1 MQVLRKVATMPQYQ
15 YDGEKNGAQWRL
27 IVKPYFISKAPE
39 IAGILRSIEDHE
51 DQSAT
56 VSNLATR
63 GLGVHPETIRSLSA
77 DLWGFLTLNLQ
88 GSARLW
94 VNNSEPM
101 EGFDIWRKL
110 MKVVRSRSEIRRHEL
125 LSQLHRPNT
134 APKLSDVLLAL
145 ERWDGSLREYIEAG
159 GQPLL
164 FEERRAATLNILPAK
179 FREDVFFRIPAMQ
192 ESMAGATMEQQDSAY
207 HLLRA
212 QLQRQ
217 VEMTT
222 QWAVMAGREQ
232 PLHVLPGGSATGGE
246 AESQPYDDTAV
257 WDDAWACFVYK
268 GKGKGKGKS
277 VKGKGKGKTTI
288 CSNCGSKE
296 HWTQQCPK
304 PAVPWAERPCHNCG
318 KKGHLSSGC
327 PDRQKQSRGA
337 NALGA
342 EPAAEQAPK
351 VHAMMLMHELTL
363 PNKVSCPDTSD
374 RLTGSFCQSPV
385 ELRNRFS
392 ALDAHEEED
401 QESGKSVRFGNKE
414 KHPRRADSW
423 ASGI

>member
-1 MQVLRKVATMPQYQ
+1 MRQYQ

-39 IAGILRSIEDHE
+39 IACILKSIEDHE

-134 APKLSDVLLAL
+134 APKLSEVLLAL

-159 GQPLL
+159 GQPLP
-164 FEERRAATLNILPAK
+164 FEERRAAMLNILPAK

-192 ESMAGATMEQQDSAY
+192 ESMAGDDGTTRFGIPSPP
-207 HLLRA
+207 RA
-212 QLQRQ
+212 
-217 VEMTT
+217 
-222 QWAVMAGREQ
+222 AAK
-232 PLHVLPGGSATGGE
+232 TGG
-246 AESQPYDDTAV
+246 DDHPMGCHGWARAATACL
-257 WDDAWACFVYK
+257 A
-268 GKGKGKGKS
+268 
-277 VKGKGKGKTTI
+277 
-288 CSNCGSKE
+288 
-296 HWTQQCPK
+296 
-304 PAVPWAERPCHNCG
+304 R
-318 KKGHLSSGC
+318 
-327 PDRQKQSRGA
+327 R
-337 NALGA
+337 
-342 EPAAEQAPK
+342 
-351 VHAMMLMHELTL
+351 
-363 PNKVSCPDTSD
+363 
-374 RLTGSFCQSPV
+374 
-385 ELRNRFS
+385 
-392 ALDAHEEED
+392 
-401 QESGKSVRFGNKE
+401 VRHG
-414 KHPRRADSW
+414 R
-423 ASGI
+423 